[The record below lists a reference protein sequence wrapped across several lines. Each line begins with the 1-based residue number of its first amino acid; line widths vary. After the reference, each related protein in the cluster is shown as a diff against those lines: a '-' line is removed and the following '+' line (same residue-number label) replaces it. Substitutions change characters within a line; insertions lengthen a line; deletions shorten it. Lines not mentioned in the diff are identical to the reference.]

1 VDVVRQ
7 VLSAIETGR
16 DEVLAADMTR
26 QVKDVRSDQEGI
38 YLNFDPERAVAA
50 ATVCSK

>member
-1 VDVVRQ
+1 MDVVRQ

-16 DEVLAADMTR
+16 DEVLAAAMTR

-38 YLNFDPERAVAA
+38 YLNFDAERAAA
-50 ATVCSK
+50 ATTVGSK